1 MTSALLVQVFQV
13 FLFNQLCNECSNMR
27 QSNFTPFIVYL
38 LGLTIFS
45 LTTAEFMVSGMMPS
59 LADALN
65 VSVGKIGYLISLYAF
80 GMAIGG
86 PLLTV
91 LLLALGI
98 SHKSSLLWLL
108 ALYITGGTL
117 AAVATDYTVMA
128 VGRVVMG
135 VASAACFGV
144 ALTICAEMVAPEVRG
159 RAASIVLGGLM
170 LAPVFGVPATIM
182 IEQAFGWRFSFW
194 AVIALALM
202 CSIFIAVWLTP
213 SGRQNGFSLGV
224 EFRFLVNRHLWA
236 AYATSALIIG
246 ATFAAFSYISP
257 IFIEMTG
264 ISAKAI
270 PLLLAVYGTANVI
283 GNLLIGRLADR
294 HTMAVL
300 ATGLGVLVLALVT
313 FAHFVHDPI
322 LSIGAFLTIGLTGVS
337 LNPAM
342 VARVMRAAT
351 PTALVNTMH
360 ASAIT
365 GGLALGAW
373 MGGVGIDIGYG
384 LRAPLWIGAVLAALG
399 LLSLAPYWKQRHR

>member
-27 QSNFTPFIVYL
+27 QLNFTPFIVYL

-182 IEQAFGWRFSFW
+182 IEQAFG
-194 AVIALALM
+194 
-202 CSIFIAVWLTP
+202 
-213 SGRQNGFSLGV
+213 
-224 EFRFLVNRHLWA
+224 
-236 AYATSALIIG
+236 
-246 ATFAAFSYISP
+246 
-257 IFIEMTG
+257 
-264 ISAKAI
+264 
-270 PLLLAVYGTANVI
+270 
-283 GNLLIGRLADR
+283 
-294 HTMAVL
+294 
-300 ATGLGVLVLALVT
+300 
-313 FAHFVHDPI
+313 
-322 LSIGAFLTIGLTGVS
+322 
-337 LNPAM
+337 
-342 VARVMRAAT
+342 
-351 PTALVNTMH
+351 
-360 ASAIT
+360 
-365 GGLALGAW
+365 
-373 MGGVGIDIGYG
+373 
-384 LRAPLWIGAVLAALG
+384 
-399 LLSLAPYWKQRHR
+399 